1 MAGELRSHGHMAAA
15 RKNDD
20 DSDGAIH
27 KMDTLPPPE
36 GEDDA
41 YNAATKVG
49 PMARAAVEAMMAKA
63 QVDENSSLPPPASF
77 TRGVKLPKPG
87 RLPSMDAPAPAPE
100 VHKIYDEVE
109 DGDLFEPTALLVA
122 EPPPPTSAS
131 PPSVASAASAS
142 FPAAPV
148 QSVAPP
154 ATPDV
159 SPAPPIAPA
168 RPSTLAAEIAIF
180 VGTFLALSLVALVVY
195 LAWLR

>member
-1 MAGELRSHGHMAAA
+1 MAGELQSHGHMAAA

-77 TRGVKLPKPG
+77 TRGVKVPKPG
-87 RLPSMDAPAPAPE
+87 RLPTMDATPREPE
-100 VHKIYDEVE
+100 IEKIYDEIQ
-109 DGDLFEPTALLVA
+109 DGDLFEPTALLAVA
-122 EPPPPTSAS
+122 EAPPAAS
-131 PPSVASAASAS
+131 MASAA
-142 FPAAPV
+142 PAVAV
-148 QSVAPP
+148 QSVVPP
-154 ATPDV
+154 ATATPDV
-159 SPAPPIAPA
+159 PPTPSIAPA
-168 RPSTLAAEIAIF
+168 RPSTLVAEIAIF
-180 VGTFLALSLVALVVY
+180 VGTFVALSLVALVVY